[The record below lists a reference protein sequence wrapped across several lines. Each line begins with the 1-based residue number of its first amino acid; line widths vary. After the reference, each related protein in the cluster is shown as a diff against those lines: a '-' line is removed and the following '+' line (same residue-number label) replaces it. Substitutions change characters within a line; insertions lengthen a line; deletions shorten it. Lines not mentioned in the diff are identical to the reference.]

1 MSDAKATYK
10 WLKGGVEFIDEVPKN
25 PTGKIV
31 CYILAF
37 SAFRSLRKFLFS
49 APSVFARQG
58 ESSQA
63 DATSES
69 QVVEYLCQKFSKNL
83 LLVLL

>member
-1 MSDAKATYK
+1 VSDAKAAYK

-37 SAFRSLRKFLFS
+37 NMFRSSRIFQLRRFLREK
-49 APSVFARQG
+49 AKALKQTHQLKVK
-58 ESSQA
+58 
-63 DATSES
+63 
-69 QVVEYLCQKFSKNL
+69 L
-83 LLVLL
+83 

>member
-1 MSDAKATYK
+1 VSDAKAAYK

-31 CYILAF
+31 CYILTF
-37 SAFRSLRKFLFS
+37 NAFRSSKELFFS
-49 APSVFARQG
+49 APSVFAREG

-69 QVVEYLCQKFSKNL
+69 QVVEYLFQE
-83 LLVLL
+83 V